1 MVGGTETEAAAMG
14 GGGGGGG
21 RRGVGRGGV
30 TRGRQEDQH
39 QEQKNPSG
47 GKSDVYG
54 WSEGEGR
61 LMTRQCGGDTRKTW
75 RGGMR
80 RNVALNERRSC
91 GAARG
96 ASQEEE

>member
-1 MVGGTETEAAAMG
+1 MVGATETEAAATG
-14 GGGGGGG
+14 GRRKEGGGG
-21 RRGVGRGGV
+21 RGV

-47 GKSDVYG
+47 EKVTFTGG
-54 WSEGEGR
+54 ARGEGR
-61 LMTRQCGGDTRKTW
+61 QMTRQCGGDTRKTW
-75 RGGMR
+75 RGRMR
-80 RNVALNERRSC
+80 RNVALSERRSC